1 MRPITRLDTTKSLQ
15 HNGDGDEHGQQQ
27 HKPTPTTHNSR
38 RHLDR
43 FVNTCWP
50 EATTFQQ
57 FFSCNSAALFFQL
70 LSYRFLVN
78 ICLLFRIF
86 SGNLFTF
93 LSEENGWAVRLL
105 TLTKT
110 RVSSVTDQHTRL
122 DSWICMLIYVFEQIW
137 LTGMLNCVTNWENR
151 LLTVVRCPL
160 RHFQTNLSTID
171 FDLI

>member
-15 HNGDGDEHGQQQ
+15 HNDDGDEHGQQQ

-43 FVNTCWP
+43 LVNTCWP

-122 DSWICMLIYVFEQIW
+122 DSWICMVSYVFW
-137 LTGMLNCVTNWENR
+137 T
-151 LLTVVRCPL
+151 
-160 RHFQTNLSTID
+160 
-171 FDLI
+171 DLIDWNVKLCHKLRKSFVIYT